1 MTRETSARALWLING
16 LTLLAA
22 VIFLSPVLYS
32 IWMSFQ
38 TSDAYY
44 SGGVDFTLFQCMDA
58 GVSMVAGLSA
68 GVVAEHL
75 GYAAFFGISCGLS
88 LAVLP
93 AIWRATAR
101 HSTTEASLA

>member
-44 SGGVDFTLFQCMDA
+44 SGGVDFTLRNYDVD
-58 GVSMVAGLSA
+58 GRR
-68 GVVAEHL
+68 
-75 GYAAFFGISCGLS
+75 AAPESFLVTVPS
-88 LAVLP
+88 L
-93 AIWRATAR
+93 
-101 HSTTEASLA
+101 H